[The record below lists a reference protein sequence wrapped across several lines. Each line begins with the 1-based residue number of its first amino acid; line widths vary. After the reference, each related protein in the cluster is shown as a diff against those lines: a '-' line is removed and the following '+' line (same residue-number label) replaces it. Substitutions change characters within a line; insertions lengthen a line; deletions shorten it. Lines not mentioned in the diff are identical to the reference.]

1 MIRRD
6 RPEKGPET
14 LAEILGQLFTARGWG
29 RRSERLHLERAWER
43 AAGERFVGKTWAAAL
58 RRGVLEVHV
67 ENAVLMQEL
76 NSFHKR
82 RLLAELQR
90 QLPGMPIRD
99 LRFKVGLPEGNDA
112 GGQQR

>member
-1 MIRRD
+1 MIKRD
-6 RPEKGPET
+6 RPEKGPEA

-29 RRSERLHLERAWER
+29 RRSERLHLERAWEQV
-43 AAGERFVGKTWAAAL
+43 AGERYATRTRAGSL

-82 RLLAELQR
+82 RLLTELQR
-90 QLPGMPIRD
+90 QLPNTPIRD
-99 LRFKVGLPEGNDA
+99 LRFKAGLPD
-112 GGQQR
+112 